1 MPERLIRKN
10 IEKLIEKQ
18 IPVWVYRSVSSTNTL
33 AKRLVL
39 KDKALPFLVAAN
51 GQTKGKGRQGKS
63 FFSKQNCG
71 IYMTL
76 AVESPLLNP
85 TLITAA
91 TAVAVA
97 RAINENTS
105 SPCKIK
111 WVNDIFINSKKVC
124 GILCEAVR
132 APESN
137 EITGYIIGIGINTD
151 IKSFPDFI
159 KDTAASVE
167 LKKGLKNVL
176 VADIVNRLLRPLDNN
191 DNNFLE
197 EYRRLSCVLGK
208 EIVFF
213 EKGVPCSAVAV
224 GIDDCGG
231 LFVELE
237 SGEKRTLSGG
247 EISLRVK

>member
-105 SPCKIK
+105 SSCKIK
-111 WVNDIFINSKKVC
+111 WVNDIFINGKKVC

-132 APESN
+132 EPESN
-137 EITGYIIGIGINTD
+137 R
-151 IKSFPDFI
+151 IKSLHGP
-159 KDTAASVE
+159 
-167 LKKGLKNVL
+167 
-176 VADIVNRLLRPLDNN
+176 
-191 DNNFLE
+191 
-197 EYRRLSCVLGK
+197 
-208 EIVFF
+208 
-213 EKGVPCSAVAV
+213 
-224 GIDDCGG
+224 
-231 LFVELE
+231 
-237 SGEKRTLSGG
+237 
-247 EISLRVK
+247 